1 MLPSH
6 TFGSDHYIYQTAK
19 LRFPAFQRMNMLQD
33 QNSWQQVVQP
43 DLKSGTGVAS
53 DFGRLKLVASGFPN
67 R

>member
-1 MLPSH
+1 
-6 TFGSDHYIYQTAK
+6 
-19 LRFPAFQRMNMLQD
+19 MLQD